1 VRYVTKYK
9 KDVTNLISFFNIK
22 VSGVIAQRIRA
33 CKSKHG

>member
-22 VSGVIAQRIRA
+22 INGVIAQRIRL
-33 CKSKHG
+33 CKTKHA